1 MQQDK
6 VAAAIVFLR
15 TSGANRVSGATYHAN
30 AGESAKYT
38 A

>member
-15 TSGANRVSGATYHAN
+15 TSGANRVSDATYDAN